1 MTSGPPPAPYWRIA
15 ACDRA
20 RRDARR
26 LRARQPICQG
36 SGSSGGVNL
45 CYLSWLAWLRAVPC
59 GANKPGGI
67 QSKRCV
73 GDASNETGG
82 LDVRALYAAVGEAL
96 SERQRMEER
105 LSVLFSILIG
115 SVERAL
121 A

>member
-1 MTSGPPPAPYWRIA
+1 
-15 ACDRA
+15 
-20 RRDARR
+20 
-26 LRARQPICQG
+26 
-36 SGSSGGVNL
+36 
-45 CYLSWLAWLRAVPC
+45 
-59 GANKPGGI
+59 
-67 QSKRCV
+67 V